1 MITSLRGTV
10 LHVGPG
16 EIVLEVGGVGL
27 RVAVPASVLE
37 AAPPAGGALF
47 LHTRLLV
54 REEALSLVGFSSTEQ
69 RALFDLLLEVPGVG
83 ARLALAVIS
92 NLTPE
97 MLQQAVGGGQS
108 DLLTRVPGIGRKTAE
123 KIAFLLRDRLPA
135 PAALPAGAPL
145 PGVGRDAEVVQA
157 LVALGYSQPEA
168 QAAVQALP
176 HEAPEAL
183 EDRLVLALRSF
194 SRP

>member
-1 MITSLRGTV
+1 VITSLRGTV

-135 PAALPAGAPL
+135 LPAGAPL

-183 EDRLVLALRSF
+183 EERLVLALRSF